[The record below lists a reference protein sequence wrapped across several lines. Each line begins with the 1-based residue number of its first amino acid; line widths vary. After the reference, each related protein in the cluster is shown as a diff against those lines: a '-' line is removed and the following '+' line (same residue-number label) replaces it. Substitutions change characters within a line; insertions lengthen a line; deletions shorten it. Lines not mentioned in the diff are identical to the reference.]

1 MRDFTTG
8 QIQDIVSNDV
18 QRIERAPLFFFRI
31 WIALPNLVATA
42 WLMWYFIGW
51 QSLMGMVFLVILVPL
66 AGFLSGISAKLT
78 KKTAMVADRRLL
90 LMNEIVTAI
99 RSVKA
104 NTWEWI
110 YRNKIRIIRR
120 SGKHYDNLKKNK

>member
-18 QRIERAPLFFFRI
+18 QRIERVPLGFFRI
-31 WIALPNLVATA
+31 WIALLNMVATA